1 MTNFLFDSE
10 KDKSIY
16 KKGCITN
23 KLLQQIMSLK
33 ILSTLAVVATVAEA
47 TNSLRSTQGPPNGGL
62 NHNVQWTVSHNPTYG
77 ICDDDNTVLA
87 QVEAGMKGC
96 SAAVP
101 TDRVC
106 GEEECGR

>member
-1 MTNFLFDSE
+1 MTNFLFGFG
-10 KDKSIY
+10 KRLINL
-16 KKGCITN
+16 KGSITN

-96 SAAVP
+96 YAEFP
-101 TDRVC
+101 LDRVC